1 MSHESSA
8 ATAEKKESFLWSEG
22 NKVITLIAIVLLMS
36 AALLG
41 LAFPDDVRKMTWTSI
56 GWVLGFIASIV
67 VFVILKG
74 MAGGGGDPHHPSK
87 PVAGGGF
94 LLFAGL
100 AFVVVMAV
108 GLMNSMAP
116 MPIKEAGRPKKPKTV
131 ATVFT
136 AGSTTSRQVSTTPA
150 RVPPEGPRE
159 MPQRTLVPG
168 QRTKIEP
175 IGHGIHFNV
184 DIVTSE
190 QDSLE
195 VIGYRGMWE
204 TNLWV
209 PNPGTE
215 WVCHSSDPSLPEF
228 DFVQFH
234 KNGRYQA
241 LAGWDPR

>member
-8 ATAEKKESFLWSEG
+8 ATKESFLWSEG

-116 MPIKEAGRPKKPKTV
+116 LPIKEAGRPKKPKTV

-136 AGSTTSRQVSTTPA
+136 AGSTTSRQVSTAPV
-150 RVPPEGPRE
+150 RVVPEGPRAR
-159 MPQRTLVPG
+159 PQRKVQPG
-168 QRTKIEP
+168 ERTRIEP
-175 IGHGIHFNV
+175 IGHGINYR
-184 DIVTSE
+184 TSIYTEE
-190 QDSLE
+190 QNTFLI
-195 VIGYRGMWE
+195 IGYKGMWE
-204 TNLWV
+204 GNVWV
-209 PNPGTE
+209 PNLETQT
-215 WVCHSSDPSLPEF
+215 VCHSSDAAFPEF
-228 DFVQFH
+228 DFVQFEH
-234 KNGRYQA
+234 TGHHVV
-241 LAGWDPR
+241 LSGWEPR